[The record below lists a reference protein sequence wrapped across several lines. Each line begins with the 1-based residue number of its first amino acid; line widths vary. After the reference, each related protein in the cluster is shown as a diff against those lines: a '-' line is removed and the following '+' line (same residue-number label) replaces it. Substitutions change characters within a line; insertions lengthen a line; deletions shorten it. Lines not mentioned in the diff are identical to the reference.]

1 LDRAPRHTAWTRT
14 GHSVGAGLLSWIGS
28 RPSSIVAEVGFPLG
42 QRVDRR
48 RRRHSSVG
56 FHHASL
62 VQYAQASRNCAM
74 PKRSSI
80 GKRRSKALPALGFAG
95 MSLSMASGACAS
107 TSEASANTS
116 PPSQKHE
123 IFLGEEEISDV
134 SLATFYVFDKENA
147 GPPPLFQKL
156 RLAAGGGAGCG
167 CSFGCAYWPQP
178 PQPPKAT
185 QPTQHRKKKP
195 PHRTS

>member
-1 LDRAPRHTAWTRT
+1 
-14 GHSVGAGLLSWIGS
+14 
-28 RPSSIVAEVGFPLG
+28 
-42 QRVDRR
+42 
-48 RRRHSSVG
+48 
-56 FHHASL
+56 
-62 VQYAQASRNCAM
+62 M

-80 GKRRSKALPALGFAG
+80 SKRGSKALPAFGFAG
-95 MSLSMASGACAS
+95 MSLAMASGACAS

-147 GPPPLFQKL
+147 GAPPLFQKL
-156 RLAAGGGAGCG
+156 RLAFGGCG
-167 CSFGCAYWPQP
+167 CGCNCSPCAYWPQP

-185 QPTQHRKKKP
+185 PPTQHRKKKP
-195 PHRTS
+195 PHRTN

>member
-1 LDRAPRHTAWTRT
+1 
-14 GHSVGAGLLSWIGS
+14 
-28 RPSSIVAEVGFPLG
+28 
-42 QRVDRR
+42 
-48 RRRHSSVG
+48 
-56 FHHASL
+56 
-62 VQYAQASRNCAM
+62 M

-80 GKRRSKALPALGFAG
+80 GKPRSKALPALGFAG

-123 IFLGEEEISDV
+123 LFFGEEEISDV

-156 RLAAGGGAGCG
+156 RLAIGGGGCG
-167 CSFGCAYWPQP
+167 CGSGCSSCAYSPQP
-178 PQPPKAT
+178 PQPPEAT

-195 PHRTS
+195 PHRTN